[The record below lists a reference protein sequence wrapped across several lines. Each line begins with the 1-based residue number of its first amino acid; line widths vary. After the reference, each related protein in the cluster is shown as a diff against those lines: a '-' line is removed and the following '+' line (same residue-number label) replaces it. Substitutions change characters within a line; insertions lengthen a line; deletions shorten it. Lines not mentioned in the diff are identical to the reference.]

1 MNLDKDTVYEM
12 LIDAK
17 DQALRAE
24 EVISEHFLEPTGVY
38 AEDVLRDVQDRLVHL
53 IDTLETHLKQF
64 DEIPQE

>member
-17 DQALRAE
+17 DQAARAE

-53 IDTLETHLKQF
+53 IDTLEKHLKQF

>member
-1 MNLDKDTVYEM
+1 MNLDRDTVYEM

-38 AEDVLRDVQDRLVHL
+38 AEDVLRNVQDRLVHL

-64 DEIPQE
+64 DED